1 MDHYNYLHKPFD
13 MNVIYEQLNSCKF
26 KPESVEDN
34 SMDKL
39 GMEVVPSLTSIEGSS
54 QKIFQHSSIFKS
66 LALEAAL
73 MTTAE
78 ERTKAINRV
87 FHTMSHLVSRNIV
100 INILMSLIHWTFE
113 NGDVVTWKLDKLGF
127 TDVSKIVNFIRILLI
142 MNVWT
147 DREYNEN
154 EILPNKLEK
163 NILELLSNIIIALA
177 EHYRPAYN
185 YAISMPVQVS
195 LFCILYMH
203 LKKLCCER
211 WDFGSLMHYLCVF
224 KATRNFQFFGGPP
237 VANNR

>member
-1 MDHYNYLHKPFD
+1 MNFFILVSKLMDHYNYLDKPFD
-13 MNVIYEQLNSCKF
+13 MDMIFEQLNSCKF

-39 GMEVVPSLTSIEGSS
+39 GMEVVPSLTSFEGGS
-54 QKIFQHSSIFKS
+54 QKISQHSSIFKS

-73 MTTAE
+73 MTSAE
-78 ERTKAINRV
+78 ERSKAINRV

-113 NGDVVTWKLDKLGF
+113 SEDIVAWKLDMLGF
-127 TDVSKIVNFIRILLI
+127 TNVPKIVQFIRLLLI

-154 EILPNKLEK
+154 EMLPNKLEK
-163 NILELLSNIIIALA
+163 NVLGLLSNIIIALA

-185 YAISMPVQVS
+185 YAISIPVQVS
-195 LFCILYMH
+195 LFCKLYNIH
-203 LKKLCCER
+203 T
-211 WDFGSLMHYLCVF
+211 F
-224 KATRNFQFFGGPP
+224 K
-237 VANNR
+237 

>member
-1 MDHYNYLHKPFD
+1 MDLYNHLDKPFD

-26 KPESVEDN
+26 KPESIEDN

-39 GMEVVPSLTSIEGSS
+39 GMEVVQSLTSIEDSYLNTS
-54 QKIFQHSSIFKS
+54 QHSSIFKS

-73 MTTAE
+73 MTSAE

-87 FHTMSHLVSRNIV
+87 LHTMSHLVSRNIV

-113 NGDVVTWKLDKLGF
+113 SGDIVAWKLDKLGF
-127 TDVSKIVNFIRILLI
+127 TNVPKIVQFIRLLLI

-154 EILPNKLEK
+154 EMLPNKLEK
-163 NILELLSNIIIALA
+163 NILGLLSNIIIALA

-185 YAISMPVQVS
+185 YAISIPVQVS
-195 LFCILYMH
+195 LF
-203 LKKLCCER
+203 
-211 WDFGSLMHYLCVF
+211 
-224 KATRNFQFFGGPP
+224 
-237 VANNR
+237 